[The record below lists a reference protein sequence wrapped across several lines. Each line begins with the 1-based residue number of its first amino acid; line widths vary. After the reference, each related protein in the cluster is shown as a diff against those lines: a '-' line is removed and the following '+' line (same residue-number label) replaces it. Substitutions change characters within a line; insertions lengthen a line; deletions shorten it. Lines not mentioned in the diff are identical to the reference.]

1 MSAHQ
6 ESESFVLP
14 PGTRALYIG
23 PPKSGTT
30 ALQAAASAA
39 RDELYTHGV
48 VYPGSGESH
57 HREIYAFMGRRDRR
71 GKSTRGRMTRQDI
84 GRAPARGERAPR
96 PCSPRPARPAV
107 SCARRVSYIREA
119 VRAIIARSTRSWDG
133 ETAGASQR
141 AAE

>member
-71 GKSTRGRMTRQDI
+71 GKLTRGRMTRQDI
-84 GRAPARGERAPR
+84 GRAPAPSEWAVLMEEISAVPSLRVLNSHE
-96 PCSPRPARPAV
+96 SV
-107 SCARRVSYIREA
+107 SCVTRRM
-119 VRAIIARSTRSWDG
+119 DG
-133 ETAGASQR
+133 R
-141 AAE
+141 I